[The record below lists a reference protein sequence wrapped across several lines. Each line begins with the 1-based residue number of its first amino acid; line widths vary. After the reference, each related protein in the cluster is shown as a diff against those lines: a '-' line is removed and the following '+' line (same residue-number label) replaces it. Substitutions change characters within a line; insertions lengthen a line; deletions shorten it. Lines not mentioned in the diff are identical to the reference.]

1 MSVITAIEYKN
12 GAVMKS
18 YSPDRLHS
26 KWFTAQNLRLF
37 LVTYIL
43 LRLAIKRSSTFT
55 YLLLYFIVLS
65 ILPLLLKNDNKA

>member
-26 KWFTAQNLRLF
+26 KWFIAQNLRLF

-43 LRLAIKRSSTFT
+43 LRLAIKRRSTFT

-65 ILPLLLKNDNKA
+65 ILQLLLKNDNKA

>member
-18 YSPDRLHS
+18 YSSDRLHS

-43 LRLAIKRSSTFT
+43 LRLAIKRRSTFT

>member
-18 YSPDRLHS
+18 YSPDILHS

-43 LRLAIKRSSTFT
+43 LRLAIKRRSTFT